1 MTHYVVDGIRILADH
16 RPPALPGA
24 GLPLLLV
31 HGAGMDRTVWE
42 AQSTALSAA
51 GIEVLAVDLPG
62 HGGSEGEALTSIA
75 AMAEFLGRLL
85 EVAGI
90 ETAAVAGHSMG
101 ALAVLELAARRPEL
115 IGGLVLVG
123 AAASMPVHPG
133 LLTATL
139 DDLPNAASMI
149 AHWGF
154 PSAEAVGEG
163 PIPGLWFAEV
173 CRTMLAGGR
182 PGVLH
187 ADLSACD
194 SYRDGEASAARVGCP
209 AVVAAGDADRMCLLA
224 AAEALAAAL
233 PQGRCV
239 VLERAGHML
248 PAERP
253 EALSAILAEAAR
265 GG

>member
-1 MTHYVVDGIRILADH
+1 MTHYLVGGIRVFVDH
-16 RPPALPGA
+16 RPAST

-31 HGAGMDRTVWE
+31 HGAGMDHTVWE
-42 AQSTALSAA
+42 AQTTALAAA
-51 GIEVLAVDLPG
+51 GLGVLAVDLPG
-62 HGGSEGEALTSIA
+62 HGGSEGEALTSIG
-75 AMAEFLGRLL
+75 AMAEFLGTLL

-90 ETAAVAGHSMG
+90 ERATAAGHSMG
-101 ALAVLELAARRPEL
+101 ALAVLELAARRPDL
-115 IGGLVLVG
+115 IDGLVLVG

-133 LLTATL
+133 LLAATL

-163 PIPGLWFAEV
+163 PIPGQWFAEA
-173 CRTMLAGGR
+173 CRAMVAGGR

-187 ADLSACD
+187 ADLAACD
-194 SYRDGEASAARVGCP
+194 AYRDGEVSAGRVACP
-209 AVVAAGDADRMCLLA
+209 AVVAAGGADRMCPLT

-248 PAERP
+248 TVERP
-253 EALSAILAEAAR
+253 EVLTAILAEIVKA
-265 GG
+265 